1 MKSNM
6 TVTAGTLIFLSVE
19 HVRTA
24 PYRTRRQTE
33 SHRTPRYRVRY
44 QLENQTAHEAI
55 VGPNPRQYLVADI
68 RASEPGDV
76 VEVKLSES
84 GTDIIDWTNKTDEE
98 LVRDFGGT
106 WFEQCDL

>member
-1 MKSNM
+1 MESSM
-6 TVTAGTLIFLSVE
+6 TATAGKLIFLSVE
-19 HVRTA
+19 YVRTA
-24 PYRTRRQTE
+24 RYRTRRQTE

-44 QLENQTAHEAI
+44 QLGNQSAHEAM

-68 RASEPGDV
+68 RASEPGDI

-84 GTDIIDWTNKTDEE
+84 GTDIVDWTNRTDEE
-98 LVRDFGGT
+98 LMRDFDGT